1 VQQEACNA
9 QHYDTARGRQ
19 GVPSQPGSAHA
30 PAGNVQ
36 HERHNDMATGKIKS
50 LIPAKGFGFITTDGK
65 TYSDLFFHS
74 SSVVSGSFDT
84 LQVGQ
89 SVSFEEESDPRDPSR
104 LRAKNV
110 RLSGGG
116 LYS

>member
-1 VQQEACNA
+1 
-9 QHYDTARGRQ
+9 
-19 GVPSQPGSAHA
+19 
-30 PAGNVQ
+30 
-36 HERHNDMATGKIKS
+36 MASGKIKT

-65 TYSDLFFHS
+65 AYSDLFFHS
-74 SSVVSGSFDT
+74 SSVVSGTFES

-89 SVSFEEESDPRDPSR
+89 SVTFEEESDPRDPSR

-110 RLSGGG
+110 RASGGG